1 VNVHYYSKIIANFFS
16 DKFIFC
22 FFWGYKS
29 FLALYMKKKS
39 IGIKD
44 IAKHAGVSTGP
55 VDKVLNNRGGV
66 SLETRERILKA
77 IKDLGYTPNIFA
89 SRLKSAKKYT
99 IAVLMPE
106 ATDNIPYWKEHLRG
120 IQDITVELIPFGF
133 KFDIFHFKQN
143 DEESFLQQTSAI
155 LDRPFDGVFMV
166 PIFHKETIRFVSLLE
181 KKGTQIVFFDTRDEY
196 FKDIPFIGQHSQN
209 SGGLAAELFQKCLIQ
224 ESEILIITLTG
235 KDDNHL
241 HFANREN
248 GFREFFGDQ
257 GKKIKKYESNLENIK
272 LVEQEIIQLLKK
284 SPSIRGIFFTNG
296 IHKVAS
302 IFKPSNKF
310 ILIGYDLIEQNLKFL
325 DKGIIDFLISQRPYA
340 QAHSGLKLFYDI
352 LIKKEMI
359 KKLNYLPIDVI
370 MKSNVEYY
378 KDF

>member
-1 VNVHYYSKIIANFFS
+1 
-16 DKFIFC
+16 
-22 FFWGYKS
+22 
-29 FLALYMKKKS
+29 MKKKS

-66 SLETRERILKA
+66 SLDTRKRILKA
-77 IKDLGYTPNIFA
+77 IKELQYTPNILA

-133 KFDIFHFKQN
+133 EFEIFHFKQN
-143 DEESFLQQTSAI
+143 DEDSFLQQTSVI

-166 PIFHKETIRFVSLLE
+166 PIFHKETIKFVSLLE
-181 KKGTQIVFFDTRDEY
+181 KKGTHIIFFDTRNGY
-196 FKDIPFIGQHSQN
+196 FKDIPFIGQHSHN
-209 SGGLAAELFQKCLIQ
+209 SGYLAAELFQKCLIK
-224 ESEILIITLTG
+224 ESEILIVSLTG
-235 KDDNHL
+235 RDDNHL

-248 GFREFFGDQ
+248 GFRDFFRDKGR
-257 GKKIKKYESNLENIK
+257 KIKRYESNLENIK
-272 LVEQEIIQLLKK
+272 IIEQEIGQLLKE

-302 IFKPSNKF
+302 IFRPSNNY
-310 ILIGYDLIEQNLKFL
+310 ILIGYDLIEQNLKYL
-325 DKGIIDFLISQRPYA
+325 ENGIIDFLISQRPYT
-340 QAHSGLKLFYDI
+340 QAHSGLRLFYDI
-352 LIKKEMI
+352 LIKKETI
-359 KKLNYLPIDVI
+359 KKLKYLPIDII
-370 MKSNVEYY
+370 MKSNVRYY
-378 KDF
+378 TDFMV